1 MLNCHK
7 IIYDESGG
15 YKIFI
20 IFFFLFVQE
29 SKIKQGEQHT
39 YFLCLLL
46 PLLLP
51 NNDGEEV
58 DCERFSCSSE
68 QNFILLHASE
78 SLSNLYLI

>member
-7 IIYDESGG
+7 IIYDESEG

-20 IFFFLFVQE
+20 LFFFFMQE

-46 PLLLP
+46 SLLLP
-51 NNDGEEV
+51 NNDGEEA
-58 DCERFSCSSE
+58 DCEHFSCSSE